1 MELTDEIK
9 TEEYSQ
15 EKQNDIFY
23 TLLSGKTFTEEI
35 ETSRG
40 KFRVKFPKQKD
51 IMQIDRRVALMR
63 GGIPA
68 ESFDAIANFNLQKVA
83 TLDVM
88 VESGPKWFDNLKSK
102 NPNFSWGDMPDGNFV
117 DEVYSKAYSFR
128 AEVQRK
134 FGGDEDKA
142 TDGVSDGE
150 DVPTDVDNGVFS
162 GVAGKSERVQ

>member
-1 MELTDEIK
+1 MEITDEIK
-9 TEEYSQ
+9 NEEYSQ

-23 TLLSGKTFTEEI
+23 TLLSGKTYKETV

-40 KFRVKFPKQKD
+40 EFVLKFPKQKD
-51 IMQIDRRVALMR
+51 VMQIDRRVALMR

-102 NPNFSWGDMPDGNFV
+102 NPNFSWGDMPDGNFI
-117 DEVYSKAYSFR
+117 DEVYSKAYTFR

-134 FGGDEDKA
+134 LIGDEEKTA
-142 TDGVSDGE
+142 ETVSDGE
-150 DVPTDVDNGVFS
+150 SVPADVDNGLFS
-162 GVAGKSERVQ
+162 GVTGKSERV

>member
-1 MELTDEIK
+1 MEITDEIK
-9 TEEYSQ
+9 NEEYSQ

-23 TLLSGKTFTEEI
+23 TLLSGKTYKETV

-40 KFRVKFPKQKD
+40 EFVLKFPKQKD
-51 IMQIDRRVALMR
+51 VMQIDRRVALMR
-63 GGIPA
+63 GGVPA

-102 NPNFSWGDMPDGNFV
+102 NPNFSWGDMPDGNFI
-117 DEVYSKAYSFR
+117 DEVYSKAYTFR

-134 FGGDEDKA
+134 LIGDEEKTAD
-142 TDGVSDGE
+142 TVSDGE
-150 DVPTDVDNGVFS
+150 SVPADVDNGLFS
-162 GVAGKSERVQ
+162 GVTGKSERV

>member
-9 TEEYSQ
+9 NEEYSQ

-23 TLLSGKTFTEEI
+23 TLLSGKTYKETV

-40 KFRVKFPKQKD
+40 NFVLKFPKHKD
-51 IMQIDRRVALMR
+51 VMQIDRRVALMR
-63 GGIPA
+63 GGVPA

-88 VESGPKWFDNLKSK
+88 VESGPKWYDNLKSK
-102 NPNFSWGDMPDGNFV
+102 NPNFSWGDMPDSNFI
-117 DEVYSKAYSFR
+117 DEVCSKAYSFR

-134 FGGDEDKA
+134 LGGNEEKTADK
-142 TDGVSDGE
+142 VSDGE
-150 DVPTDVDNGVFS
+150 GVPADVGNGLFS
-162 GVAGKSERVQ
+162 GVAGKSERV